1 MNHIAHLKSV
11 PLFTHASLVNSSPVI
26 LVFKHLFLLQSYRKQ
41 DTALDYQMV
50 GLFPNVFLRFV
61 ASGAF
66 RQPLVVAIITAGR

>member
-1 MNHIAHLKSV
+1 MNLKRKR
-11 PLFTHASLVNSSPVI
+11 SPCN
-26 LVFKHLFLLQSYRKQ
+26 HLFLLQSYRKQ

-66 RQPLVVAIITAGR
+66 RQPLVVAIIIRRVESVFSEFHRPDR